1 MKHRYLTDPHWYI
14 AFFLAI
20 IFWVIYDLFVQTAT
34 PKNLLETPQIILLSV
49 IIYPILEEI
58 VFRGMIQSQLAKR
71 LNGRAYLGL
80 SLANIYTSL
89 LFSVLHFIHQPPLMA
104 ALIFFPS
111 LVFGYFK
118 DRHHTV
124 LPSIYLHMFY
134 NAGFLILFN

>member
-14 AFFLAI
+14 AFILAI
-20 IFWVIYDLFVQTAT
+20 IFWVVYDLFVQTAT
-34 PKNLLETPQIILLSV
+34 PKNLLETPQIILLPV

-58 VFRGMIQSQLAKR
+58 VFRGVIQSQLTRR
-71 LNGRAYLGL
+71 LKGRSYLGL
-80 SLANIYTSL
+80 SLANINTSL
-89 LFSVLHFIHQPPLMA
+89 LFSALHFIHQPPLMA

-134 NAGFLILFN
+134 NAGFLILFS